1 MTNLILYSDIFGY
14 MGACFLTLLT
24 YPQVYYC
31 FKKST
36 TEGISEWFIFFQFM
50 TSFCFLIYGILLV
63 QLPILIANLSAFIGS
78 ILLIIAKLKF
88 KNKVEDS

>member
-1 MTNLILYSDIFGY
+1 MTNLILYTDVFGY
-14 MGACFLTLLT
+14 LGALFLTLLT

-31 FKKST
+31 FKNCT

-50 TSFCFLIYGILLV
+50 TSFCFLIYGFLLV
-63 QLPILIANLSAFIGS
+63 QLPIIIANSSAVIGR

-88 KNKVEDS
+88 KK